1 MFSALTL
8 FVMGVAIG
16 NLEVNNAYYYASSL
30 KMRRPKS
37 FQEFPKCHR
46 FNPICTKYND
56 LSKMRNLVLNSN
68 EIDNFDIDEPD
79 NENDDT
85 IFDEFDFSP
94 DSSDS
99 LSFEEETGLLPDDTW
114 RKKIESIITDVITS
128 FSSSSSPVYLSQL
141 KWTPTRLEV
150 TVSCNSDPLQPE
162 GPPVTII
169 ERLHRQLYSILDT
182 REDELAFISRFEI
195 LVASP
200 GVSDRLQT
208 DKDFIF
214 FRAFPVTVTTTEE
227 YKKKTRFEGTLVE
240 RTEDKVIISLKG
252 RLVRIPRHL
261 VSEVRLPKSKF
272 ETTDKEMRKLR

>member
-1 MFSALTL
+1 
-8 FVMGVAIG
+8 
-16 NLEVNNAYYYASSL
+16 
-30 KMRRPKS
+30 
-37 FQEFPKCHR
+37 
-46 FNPICTKYND
+46 
-56 LSKMRNLVLNSN
+56 MRNLVLNSN